1 MAQLKDT
8 VVSGSLRATDTL
20 YSTTAQFQILRA
32 PTASNG
38 TTYGPGT
45 NGNFLK
51 SNGTS
56 VYWASLSTSDIPT
69 LSIIDK
75 TNGTLTVARGGTGA
89 TDATGARTNLGLG
102 SMATETAANYLKWHT
117 TSGKSTEL
125 YDFGVYVNQ
134 GGAAQSGPTNNNY
147 FALINIPYRRASG
160 NTTPD
165 WGWQIG
171 GNTDNNNRL
180 WFRTAKSDAFGDW
193 QEIAH
198 APYSTNNIGSATQPV
213 YMTSTGVITAGTAL
227 KALAYKD
234 SLVASDI
241 PELSTDKL
249 TSGTLP
255 VGRGGTGTTSFT
267 ANSVIISGSTNTAAL
282 TTRAIYNKTA
292 KGNLEW
298 TASNVDIHLITKN
311 TLAYWD
317 GRYDSTKSNL
327 TYCVK
332 GEFGNAA
339 TYDIDDATANG
350 ALGTGTGLTTE
361 RSVYYGLVTV
371 NNASQTRA
379 TGIYAPTSGGTN
391 GQFLGANG
399 ATSTPSWK
407 DLHYTDLK
415 PTIKKVYTSTSYYA
429 TAANDSAKSAFY
441 FMSVRPNSWYE
452 PWRVRFK
459 VHSFCPAYLDRN
471 SITYSTISGRSN
483 AILYKNW
490 NEQINAGHYYISI
503 LPLKLAG
510 FNSGLGHA
518 IGVNILYGNGYT
530 NSAYYRTFEIE
541 YYDCDNCTVTIL
553 DNPVLRDNWTNYS
566 TTNYEGV
573 SNTDAYNRGLRESG
587 DDNTTTVIDY
597 SNHTFTNS
605 NVFRL
610 APYSLCGFSRDN
622 HLQGISLYSAD
633 YSSNTTS
640 INTAR
645 TYNLN
650 TGFDWTKGLFY
661 WSSGANVA
669 KSATTYGTLRDAS
682 AGLDLRQTDNCVAGT
697 TANDLGMVAYKP
709 VYLRGT
715 INEGLFYLAPETVT
729 YNNNTYEKA
738 WTQEIPKSENGYVYW
753 LIGCPYYNGTY
764 IHSLYQVDLYVK
776 NPLYWYKDGEFRLY
790 ETIPP
795 ITRGGTGATTA
806 AGART
811 NLGITPA
818 NIGAVAKAGDD
829 MTGDLG
835 IIFGDTDKFVHFK
848 YNTSSLI
855 NNSWRLGVLGAG
867 SGDAN
872 YFVIQS
878 GGVSNS
884 SNSTWNNAIRIG
896 QQTYDVAFGGN
907 VYPLENNKKSLGTS
921 SLKWSN
927 VYATTFTGNLTG
939 NVTGN
944 LTGTASKATADANG
958 NTISSTYLKLSGGT
972 LTGTLHITPATGE
985 GGELHLNAATSEDT
999 KNNIVLDNYYGAF
1012 RIFGGASA
1020 DGTTR
1025 TGVGTPLVIDPY
1037 DKTITGGYTITGN
1050 LTGTALKATGDA
1062 DGHTISSTYLKLS
1075 GGTITGALTVN
1086 STLTQAANQ
1095 IFNAGG
1101 SIEMHPS
1108 TSAGHGGFI
1117 DFHYNDGDTDYTERI
1132 IGYNGNITMLSKTDS
1147 IMSLQIKSPRSTGY
1161 AELRADGEG
1170 GNLKLVNSNNT
1181 IYYEA
1186 DVNEDAFRIYSYNN
1200 CNDSTGFAHL
1210 RWNRIDGGLVLRGG
1224 NNSNY
1229 ATTIST
1235 AENKGILAYQDTA
1248 GTQRF
1253 RIYSSK
1259 ETDGTYRTYFMTGNT
1274 ETGYNQIA
1282 IGIKTDGTRVYSV
1295 TDQAAFRSAINAV
1308 NKAGDTMT
1316 GTLTS
1321 TASTGMLIKPASGTR
1336 AYLSL
1341 IPQGDNQADINFGR
1355 SNNATWALSSRTSSE
1370 AFFGLFNH
1378 TKGTWSIKVAES
1390 DHTVTLAKALPVA
1403 SGGTG
1408 RTSWGAS
1415 QVVITDAN
1423 GALSQTASVPVTRG
1437 GTGATTAAAARSN
1450 LSAAQVIVLGDS
1462 IDTMSEAYN
1471 ILSARL
1477 VNGETAII
1485 HFTSAPLTALAG
1497 TSLACSKKIGLVTRS
1512 GNDYHFFTN
1521 NVPGYCTSFSITSWS
1536 AANTYTR
1543 GTVYTFKAINA

>member
-32 PTASNG
+32 PTVSNG

-56 VYWASLSTSDIPT
+56 VYWASLSISDIPT

-147 FALINIPYRRASG
+147 FALINIPYRKASG
-160 NTTPD
+160 NTKPD
-165 WGWQIG
+165 YSWQIG

-332 GEFGNAA
+332 GEFGNAV
-339 TYDIDDATANG
+339 TYDIDDATTNG

-391 GQFLGANG
+391 GQFLSANG

-415 PTIKKVYTSTSYYA
+415 PTIKKVYASTSYYA
-429 TAANDSAKSAFY
+429 TAANDSAKSTFY

-605 NVFRL
+605 SVFRL

-645 TYNLN
+645 TYNLS

-661 WSSGANVA
+661 WSSGTNVA

-738 WTQEIPKSENGYVYW
+738 WTQEIPESENGYVYW

-764 IHSLYQVDLYVK
+764 IHSLYQVDLYIK

-818 NIGAVAKAGDD
+818 NIGAVAQAGDD

-944 LTGTASKATADANG
+944 LTGTASKATADA
-958 NTISSTYLKLSGGT
+958 
-972 LTGTLHITPATGE
+972 
-985 GGELHLNAATSEDT
+985 
-999 KNNIVLDNYYGAF
+999 
-1012 RIFGGASA
+1012 
-1020 DGTTR
+1020 DG
-1025 TGVGTPLVIDPY
+1025 
-1037 DKTITGGYTITGN
+1037 K
-1050 LTGTALKATGDA
+1050 
-1062 DGHTISSTYLKLS
+1062 TISSTYLKLS

-1186 DVNEDAFRIYSYNN
+1186 DVNGDDFRIYSYNN

-1378 TKGTWSIKVAES
+1378 TKSTWSIKIAES

-1408 RTSWGAS
+1408 
-1415 QVVITDAN
+1415 
-1423 GALSQTASVPVTRG
+1423 
-1437 GTGATTAAAARSN
+1437 ATTAKGARNN
-1450 LSAAQVIVLGDS
+1450 LSSAYTYDFTGNQDKATIINKLNTELGAGEVAVVCLTTNS
-1462 IDTMSEAYN
+1462 I
-1471 ILSARL
+1471 R
-1477 VNGETAII
+1477 
-1485 HFTSAPLTALAG
+1485 HLTG
-1497 TSLACSKKIGLVTRS
+1497 SSTIS
-1512 GNDYHFFTN
+1512 GYFK
-1521 NVPGYCTSFSITSWS
+1521 
-1536 AANTYTR
+1536 
-1543 GTVYTFKAINA
+1543 GTVVKETSMLDFFLGGVSILYLFRINISTQAISDAKSIALNNWTIS